1 MALMIARKRGRA
13 RGYPMPVY
21 EYKCQKCDRGFEV
34 SRSMTEAEGHLTCP
48 SCGSTQIDRVYTSVF
63 AKTSKKS

>member
-1 MALMIARKRGRA
+1 MIAGKRGRE
-13 RGYPMPVY
+13 RGVRMPVY
-21 EYKCQKCDRGFEV
+21 EYKCHKCDRNFEV
-34 SRSMTEAEGHLTCP
+34 SRSMTETEGNVKCP

>member
-1 MALMIARKRGRA
+1 
-13 RGYPMPVY
+13 MPVY
-21 EYKCQKCDRGFEV
+21 EYKCHKCDRYFEV
-34 SRSMTEAEGHLTCP
+34 RRSMTEAEGNVTCP

>member
-1 MALMIARKRGRA
+1 
-13 RGYPMPVY
+13 MPVY
-21 EYKCQKCDRGFEV
+21 EYKCHKCDRNFEV

-48 SCGSTQIDRVYTSVF
+48 SCGSTQIERVYTSVF